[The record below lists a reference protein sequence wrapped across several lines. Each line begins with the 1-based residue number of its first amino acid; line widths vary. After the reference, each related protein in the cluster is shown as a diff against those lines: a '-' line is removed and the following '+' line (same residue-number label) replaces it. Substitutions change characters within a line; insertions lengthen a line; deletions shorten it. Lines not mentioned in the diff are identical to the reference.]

1 MEKENILR
9 EGDSFMSEEASR
21 RGRSARN
28 KGGRGE
34 LEIAHILRDTY
45 GYDTKRG
52 YVFYHQSDV
61 VGLPGIHMEVKRVE
75 RLNISTA
82 MKQALNEANIKRDGI
97 PTLFH
102 RRNREGWLVTMR
114 LEDWMDLY
122 GEWVCRKKDG

>member
-1 MEKENILR
+1 MKDPHKQ
-9 EGDSFMSEEASR
+9 GKAS
-21 RGRSARN
+21 RN
-28 KGGRGE
+28 KGKNGE

-61 VGLPGIHMEVKRVE
+61 VGLPGIHIEVKRVE
-75 RLNISTA
+75 RLNVSAA
-82 MKQALNEANIKRDGI
+82 MQQSVNEANTKADGI

-102 RRNREGWLVTMR
+102 RKNREGWLVTMR

-122 GEWVCRKKDG
+122 GEWQCQKKDG